1 MASTRNSRNV
11 KLYWGSVSKNWS
23 SAWLVT
29 IKLLNSLCQT
39 QWITLFPSS
48 SASSPPKPAPPANT
62 WCWVHSMRLWHVEPW
77 PGVGANGQLLAPANS
92 NWSWASSWNRWNQRK
107 LKLLSWWG
115 QPLTLSGFSYRHPQ
129 EKWGPLPT
137 IMKNHLTE
145 FIQPTSQ
152 PWKSPPKSFPPHKV
166 RPPRTQFAS
175 QPIAERVVF
184 AQPSWKFL
192 QHLVSRGVEVGE
204 FWSWSAETNWT
215 KTGGRGGFSP
225 RHLEMS
231 FPNEKVTTCEWRK
244 SWFWI
249 LLAIP

>member
-1 MASTRNSRNV
+1 MDHP
-11 KLYWGSVSKNWS
+11 
-23 SAWLVT
+23 
-29 IKLLNSLCQT
+29 
-39 QWITLFPSS
+39 FPTS

-77 PGVGANGQLLAPANS
+77 PGIVKGGPANS
-92 NWSWASSWNRWNQRK
+92 NWSLRIRWNRWNQRK

-115 QPLTLSGFSYRHPQ
+115 QPLTLSGLPGPPANHYEKPSYRIHSA
-129 EKWGPLPT
+129 
-137 IMKNHLTE
+137 N
-145 FIQPTSQ
+145 QPTLEKPSQ
-152 PWKSPPKSFPPHKV
+152 VIPPPHKV

-249 LLAIP
+249 FVGHPLNNIQATSPQEHWSWIRNVAFFCWKCG